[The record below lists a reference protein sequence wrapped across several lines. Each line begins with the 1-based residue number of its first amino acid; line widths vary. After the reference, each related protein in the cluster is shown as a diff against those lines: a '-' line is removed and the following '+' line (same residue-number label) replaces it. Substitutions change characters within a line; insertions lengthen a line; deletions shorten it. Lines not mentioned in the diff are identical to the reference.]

1 MVKITSKGQ
10 LTLPVD
16 IRRKL
21 DIQAGD
27 EVDVEIVDEESAELK
42 ITRRPSLL
50 SLFGILET
58 EKEPHEKSDVRK
70 QIGRDLGERIQE
82 DEGST

>member
-21 DIQAGD
+21 GIEPGD
-27 EVDVEIVDEESAELK
+27 EVDVEIVDEESARLK
-42 ITRRPSLL
+42 ITPRPSLS
-50 SLFGILET
+50 SLYGSLYV
-58 EKEPHEKSDVRK
+58 EKPLPDKKTVRKEIGK
-70 QIGRDLGERIQE
+70 QIGQQMDSKRDRE
-82 DEGST
+82 